1 MSMAETGAQ
10 IIGQAS
16 PRMKIDEV
24 LKLQAAAHHRLYEAN
39 MRMEKIDSNTQAYV
53 ETRRLLDLGA
63 AHLAIAK
70 WKLGRATECY
80 IGFAASE
87 DDDSDIH
94 EAGVAFQETLKAC
107 DAASVV
113 MGGGRALSPHDEPA
127 AVKFSDNNTEIVFAE
142 GAPLIPTICPVVV
155 LRGSSFN
162 MGRQYAEQIIEIY
175 GEWMFEEIGR
185 KAFST
190 ETSAVIAR
198 WGEELEQWTPEVIEF
213 AKGWAAGATAGGVS
227 LTHEQVLS
235 LWTGEY
241 PPADHITPMGFRGQ
255 EKNEKAQA
263 YLASNPLDEMPCSGA
278 CAWGGAT
285 ADGNLI
291 AASTTDHDCTYQA
304 TIVAYP
310 DKGNAFIYTPFS
322 VTGIIP
328 VIGQYFLAGH
338 PGMNNKGVAYVH
350 HGGGV
355 HVAEPEELWGYG
367 VRRGASTFQILQFAE
382 SAEEARDMELA
393 MPIGET
399 NGILGSVGGFYA
411 DKEYGYILE
420 SRYDANNN
428 GAPIIR
434 ERTAFDGEMQDILYA
449 NNNSLHPDTR
459 SGYVNGAPG
468 SFADTQEGYLK
479 YDPIAGWHVDAPAE
493 KLPAK
498 NPLQLLSTMSQ
509 KSSQGRNRF
518 LYKALS
524 LQIGDID
531 VDFMRAMYR
540 TGAQVDAQTPNVE
553 IAQTYFTGGE
563 WDVSAAQRANA
574 FVAIVAPDNGP
585 NGKYWGCIG
594 PAKRG
599 LPAIGPA
606 HGFFYYD
613 ETAAF
618 WELTLAESPEEMAR
632 QAVAKA
638 EELIGEAQSSFE
650 QLPDE
655 KSVRAFYGAFRTA
668 AEDHLEAANDLLREP
683 DFGHS
688 VSKLALCVREA
699 TRAQVR
705 ATQVVDA
712 VTPPKELML

>member
-1 MSMAETGAQ
+1 MAETGTET
-10 IIGQAS
+10 IGQEC
-16 PRMKIDEV
+16 PQMQLEEV
-24 LKLQAAAHHRLYEAN
+24 LKLQATAHHRLYEAN
-39 MRMEKIDSNTQAYV
+39 MQMEKNDSNTLSYV
-53 ETRRLLDLGA
+53 EARRLLELGA

-80 IGFAASE
+80 IGLASSQDE
-87 DDDSDIH
+87 DSDIH
-94 EAGVAFQETLKAC
+94 EAGLAFKEALKAC
-107 DAASVV
+107 KSATGV
-113 MGGGRALSPHDEPA
+113 MSGNGSPLPHEEPTP
-127 AVKFSDNNTEIVFAE
+127 VSFTSNNTEIVFAE
-142 GAPLIPTICPVVV
+142 GVPLVPTICPVVV
-155 LRGSSFN
+155 LRGSSFE
-162 MGRQYAEQIIEIY
+162 MGRQYAEQIIQIY
-175 GEWMFEEIGR
+175 GEWMFEEIGC

-198 WGEELEQWTPEVIEF
+198 WGEELEKWAPEIIKF
-213 AKGWAAGATAGGVS
+213 TKGWAAGATASGVS
-227 LTHEQVLS
+227 LTYEQVLS
-235 LWTGEY
+235 LWTGEH

-255 EKNEKAQA
+255 ERNEKAQA

-285 ADGNLI
+285 NNGQLI

-310 DKGNAFIYTPFS
+310 DDGNAFIYTPFS

-367 VRRGASTFQILQFAE
+367 VRRGPSTFHILQFAN
-382 SAEEARDMELA
+382 SAEDAREIELA

-411 DKEYGYILE
+411 DKDYGYILE
-420 SRYDANNN
+420 SRYNAKND

-434 ERTAFDGEMQDILYA
+434 EQMSFDGEAKDILYA

-459 SGYVNGAPG
+459 NGYVNGAPG
-468 SFADTQEGYLK
+468 SFAEAQGDYLE
-479 YDPIAGWHVDAPAE
+479 YDPIAGWHVDAPVE

-498 NPLQLLSTMSQ
+498 SPLQLLSTMSQ

-518 LYKALS
+518 LYRALGS
-524 LQIGDID
+524 QIGEINI
-531 VDFMRAMYR
+531 DFMKAMYR
-540 TGAQVDAQTPNVE
+540 TGAQVDTQTPNVE
-553 IAQTYFTGGE
+553 IAKTYLTGGE

-574 FVAIVAPDNGP
+574 FVAIMAPDNGP
-585 NGKYWGCIG
+585 NGKYWACIG

-632 QAVAKA
+632 QSVAKG
-638 EELIGEAQSSFE
+638 EELLDSARSSFA
-650 QLPDE
+650 QLPNE
-655 KSVRAFYGAFRTA
+655 TSVQEFYSEFLDA
-668 AEDHLEAANDLLREP
+668 AEGHLETARDLSSDPE
-683 DFGHS
+683 FGAGLS
-688 VSKLALCVREA
+688 QLALCVREA

-705 ATQVVDA
+705 ATQVMDA
-712 VTPPKELML
+712 VAPPRGLTN